1 MNTNNPT
8 YGIQAACIQLCSST
22 DVEENI
28 SQCENLIRE
37 AAKLGARLI
46 CTPEMTSLVEK
57 DKKKLLEKTAYE
69 EEEKSLL
76 HFIDLAAELKVSL
89 IIGSLPIKISPTHC
103 ANRCYA
109 IDSAGSIQAR
119 YDKIHLFDA
128 APSGREAHKE
138 SDSYIS
144 GNQAMVV
151 TLEGIK
157 IGLSICYDLRF
168 PKLYNDL
175 AKAGAELL
183 VIPAAFTQSTGK
195 AHWHTLV
202 RARAIENGCFVL
214 APAQSGSHADGRR
227 TYGHS
232 LIVSPWGEV
241 LADAGNNIGAIKSN
255 IDLDLVKSARGRIS
269 NLNHQKEYLTP

>member
-1 MNTNNPT
+1 
-8 YGIQAACIQLCSST
+8 
-22 DVEENI
+22 
-28 SQCENLIRE
+28 
-37 AAKLGARLI
+37 
-46 CTPEMTSLVEK
+46 MTSLVEK
-57 DKKKLLEKTAYE
+57 DKKKLLAKTDYEKNNRALMHFV
-69 EEEKSLL
+69 SL
-76 HFIDLAAELKVSL
+76 AEELKISL
-89 IIGSLPIKISPTHC
+89 IIGSLPIKVSETHC

-109 IDSAGSIQAR
+109 IDSAGRIQAH

-128 APSGREAHKE
+128 ALSGREAHKE

-144 GNQAMVV
+144 GNQAVVV

-157 IGLSICYDLRF
+157 VGLSICYDLRF

-183 VIPAAFTQSTGK
+183 LIPAAFTQSTGE
-195 AHWHTLV
+195 AHWHTLI

-214 APAQSGSHADGRR
+214 APAQSGLHADGRR

-241 LADAGNNIGAIKSN
+241 LADANTHVGVARSK
-255 IDLDLVKSARGRIS
+255 IDLDLVQNARNRIS
-269 NLNHQKEYLTP
+269 NINHQKKYLTP